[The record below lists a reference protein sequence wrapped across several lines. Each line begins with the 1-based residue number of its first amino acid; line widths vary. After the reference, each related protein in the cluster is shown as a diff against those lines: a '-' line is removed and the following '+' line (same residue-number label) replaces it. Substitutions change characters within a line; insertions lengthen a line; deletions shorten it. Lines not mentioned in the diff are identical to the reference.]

1 MKTQQVI
8 VSDGGEILRAAVMP
22 FGNGA
27 GHVTDK
33 ILVNEAGTE
42 YHCADCDYTAE
53 GYGSVFAHRRVHVS
67 GTNANRGRNKKV
79 APLDALRAQA
89 AGLVEAIDTAI
100 EAEIGDL
107 SARAEKAEAR
117 AKAAEKALNTLRR
130 ALRGVEQV

>member
-1 MKTQQVI
+1 MKTQQV
-8 VSDGGEILRAAVMP
+8 VVTDDGEVLREAVMP

-27 GHVTDK
+27 GHTTNK
-33 ILVNEAGTE
+33 ILVNEAGTM
-42 YHCADCDYTAE
+42 YHCADCDYASKA
-53 GYGSVFAHRRVHVS
+53 YGSVFAHRRVHVAA
-67 GTNANRGRNKKV
+67 TNSKRGRKPNV

-100 EAEIGDL
+100 EAEIDHL
-107 SARAEKAEAR
+107 AQRAEKAEAR